1 MAKVIYIDPV
11 KSVSGKLSKASTVTF
26 MRRQAA
32 TSNVAMLANPNYTH
46 IMGKRKSTP
55 SQSEVAYRTRF
66 GAICVA
72 TRKRLQDATKMP
84 ADIAAFKSQ
93 TQYRT
98 LRQYVW
104 HQCAEEVA

>member
-1 MAKVIYIDPV
+1 MAKITFIDPV

-32 TSNVAMLANPNYTH
+32 TSNAAMLANPNYTH

-55 SQSEVAYRTRF
+55 SQSEMAHLTRF
-66 GAICVA
+66 GAICAA
-72 TRKRLQDATKMP
+72 TGQRLQDTSKME
-84 ADIAAFKSQ
+84 ADSAAFKSQ
-93 TQYRT
+93 TAYKT

-104 HQCAEEVA
+104 HQCAEEIA

>member
-66 GAICVA
+66 GVICAA
-72 TRKRLQDATKMP
+72 THLRLNDPNKKN
-84 ADIAAFKSQ
+84 ADMAAFKSQ
-93 TQYRT
+93 TQYLT

>member
-1 MAKVIYIDPV
+1 MAKITFIDPV

-46 IMGKRKSTP
+46 IIGKRKSTP
-55 SQSEVAYRTRF
+55 SQSEVAYRSRF
-66 GAICVA
+66 GVICAA
-72 TRKRLQDATKMP
+72 THLRLNDPTKKS
-84 ADIAAFKSQ
+84 ADMAGFKSQ

-104 HQCAEEVA
+104 HQVADEIA

>member
-1 MAKVIYIDPV
+1 MAKITFIDPV

-32 TSNVAMLANPNYTH
+32 TSNVAILANPNYTH
-46 IMGKRKSTP
+46 IMGKRTTAV
-55 SQSEVAYRTRF
+55 SQSEIASRTRF
-66 GAICVA
+66 GAICTA
-72 TRKRLQDATKMP
+72 TRKRLQDASKIA

-104 HQCAEEVA
+104 HQCADEIA

>member
-26 MRRQAA
+26 MHRRAA
-32 TSNVAMLANPNYTH
+32 TSNAAMLANPNYTH
-46 IMGKRKSTP
+46 IRGKRTTAP
-55 SQSEVAYRTRF
+55 SQSEVEYRTRF
-66 GAICVA
+66 GAICTA
-72 TRKRLQDATKMP
+72 TRKRLQDATKIT

-104 HQCAEEVA
+104 HQCADEVA